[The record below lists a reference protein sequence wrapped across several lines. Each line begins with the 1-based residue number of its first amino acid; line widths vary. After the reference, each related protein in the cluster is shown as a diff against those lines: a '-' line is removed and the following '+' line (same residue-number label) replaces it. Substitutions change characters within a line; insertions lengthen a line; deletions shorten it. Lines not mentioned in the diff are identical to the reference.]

1 MKKTL
6 LSLCAAC
13 FTLGIAAQTKEVK
26 FSLLETT
33 DVHGNYLPYNFITG
47 EDGTGSMARV
57 YTYVKQLRQ
66 TEGKDHVVL
75 LDNGDILQGQP
86 IAYY

>member
-1 MKKTL
+1 MKEML
-6 LSLCAAC
+6 LSLCAVC

-57 YTYVKQLRQ
+57 KATAP
-66 TEGKDHVVL
+66 
-75 LDNGDILQGQP
+75 NGRERP
-86 IAYY
+86 RSTAR